1 MKQIAKRLFE
11 LVLFLFLLSFIS
23 FVFMKAAPGDPVK
36 QMLRVDDVAV
46 TDEQIEAFERSSVW
60 TNRFIFNIGT
70 GSSAFSN
77 LIWENPIQHT
87 NPSSTSSAGNSRR
100 HCF

>member
-46 TDEQIEAFERSSVW
+46 TDEQIEAFREEP
-60 TNRFIFNIGT
+60 RFGQT
-70 GSSAFSN
+70 GLYSILELVQALF
-77 LIWENPIQHT
+77 PI
-87 NPSSTSSAGNSRR
+87 
-100 HCF
+100 